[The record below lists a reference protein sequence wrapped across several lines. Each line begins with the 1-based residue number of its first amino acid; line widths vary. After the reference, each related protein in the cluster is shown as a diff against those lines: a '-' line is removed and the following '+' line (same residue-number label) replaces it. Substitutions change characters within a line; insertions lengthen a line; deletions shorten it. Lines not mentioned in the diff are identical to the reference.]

1 MEGEEENLI
10 SIYIVSDAT
19 SDSLTVEFIKTM
31 DFDKIEIIIN
41 ENLPIPNFKQVK
53 TAYADNRDK
62 SIKING
68 LCEYVR
74 KAFCSGYYP
83 AMENGKIV
91 KAKDENEEEYIVYE
105 THDCGQEF
113 VRKILDKYK
122 NGVTYVDAEW
132 KGDPDLTLNNTI
144 EAPLKNKFT
153 AKSQYDDA
161 EMTEVY
167 ECLSNEF
174 KFSGNFRQ
182 RTKGR
187 ELWEGR

>member
-1 MEGEEENLI
+1 MEDGE
-10 SIYIVSDAT
+10 
-19 SDSLTVEFIKTM
+19 
-31 DFDKIEIIIN
+31 
-41 ENLPIPNFKQVK
+41 
-53 TAYADNRDK
+53 
-62 SIKING
+62 
-68 LCEYVR
+68 
-74 KAFCSGYYP
+74 
-83 AMENGKIV
+83 IV

-105 THDCGQEF
+105 KHDCGEEF
-113 VRKILDKYK
+113 VKKILDKYK